1 MLTIDVSRDATRDA
15 GLRYV
20 SDTSAGIRRR
30 ASGRGFTYVAP
41 DGSTVRDRAEI
52 ARIRALAIPPA
63 YRDVWICSSPR
74 GHIQATGRDARGRK
88 QYRYHDEWRTVRDAA
103 KFDRMLGFAAGL
115 PALRKRVTAD
125 LKREGL
131 PKERVLA
138 GLVRLLE
145 STLIRIGNE
154 EYARDNKSFGLTTL
168 RMKHVDRTRS
178 GLHFKFRGKSGRF
191 HEISVTDKRLAR
203 LVRRCGE
210 LPGQYLFQYEAD
222 DGTPIAIGSD
232 DVNDY
237 IRDATSEE
245 FSAKDIRTW
254 YATTHCLELLLAQEP
269 PATQV
274 DARRAAADAVKQV
287 AERLGNTVS
296 VCRKCYI
303 HPDVI
308 AMYEEG
314 TLKSRAKFT
323 KTRRRGL
330 SALETATIRALKK
343 PGTKVSMGKLLDT

>member
-1 MLTIDVSRDATRDA
+1 MLTIDVSRDATRNA

-30 ASGRGFTYVAP
+30 ASGRGFTYVAL

-63 YRDVWICSSPR
+63 YRDIWICPSPR

-88 QYRYHDEWRTVRDAA
+88 QYRYHDEWRKVRDAA
-103 KFDRMLGFAAGL
+103 KFDRMLGFAAAL
-115 PALRKRVTAD
+115 PALRKRVAAD
-125 LKREGL
+125 LKRDGL

-168 RMKHVDRTRS
+168 RMKHVDQTRN

-203 LVRRCGE
+203 LVRRCGD

-237 IRDATSEE
+237 IREATSDE

-254 YATTHCLELLLAQEP
+254 FATTYCLELLLAQEP
-269 PATQV
+269 PATQA
-274 DARRAAADAVKQV
+274 DARRAVADAVKQV

-314 TLKSRAKFT
+314 TLKNGAKFT

-343 PGTKVSMGKLLDT
+343 PRTKVSSGKLLDT